1 MNDLPVFVRIEE
13 PGDILELVATLREVI
28 KDTRLTLEKI
38 DSLAVE
44 ESDKLAEW
52 KLHFTDVNHNLNRIN
67 DLLLTPRG
75 V

>member
-28 KDTRLTLEKI
+28 KDTRLTLEQI
-38 DSLAVE
+38 DSLSADE
-44 ESDKLAEW
+44 TAKFAEW
-52 KLHFTDVNHNLNRIN
+52 KLHFNDVNSKIEGMN
-67 DLLLTPRG
+67 DMLLMPRG